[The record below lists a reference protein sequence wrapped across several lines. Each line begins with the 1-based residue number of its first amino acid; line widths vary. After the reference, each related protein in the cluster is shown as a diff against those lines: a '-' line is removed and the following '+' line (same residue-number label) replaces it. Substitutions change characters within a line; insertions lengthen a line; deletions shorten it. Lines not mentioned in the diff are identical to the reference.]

1 MTTKQSVISYHASSN
16 GLNDL
21 IKSRGDRLLELTGV
35 EKLQLIAAIAL
46 WQAEDS
52 QTEEAGGDPRT
63 IDEFIDDSSIEFSG
77 DVLECLS
84 HVKDCEIDD
93 LLSLIISI
101 GHQIKEG
108 AYLQ

>member
-21 IKSRGDRLLELTGV
+21 IESRGDRLLELTGV
-35 EKLQLIAAIAL
+35 EKLQLIAAISG
-46 WQAEDS
+46 WQAEDTQS
-52 QTEEAGGDPRT
+52 QEVSGVPYTLA
-63 IDEFIDDSSIEFSG
+63 EFVDDSSIEFSG

-84 HVKDCEIDD
+84 HLKDCSIDD
-93 LLSLIISI
+93 LMALIIAI